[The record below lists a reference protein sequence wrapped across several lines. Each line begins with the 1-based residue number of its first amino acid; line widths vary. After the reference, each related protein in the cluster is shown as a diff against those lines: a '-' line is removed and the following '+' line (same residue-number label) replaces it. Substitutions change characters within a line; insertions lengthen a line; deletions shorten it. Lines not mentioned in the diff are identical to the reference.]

1 MPRNIDLYLKKSW
14 YKSLKIFMVQ
24 VQTSQKNLNVVQT
37 SWQWAFPLESSK
49 SGMDGA

>member
-1 MPRNIDLYLKKSW
+1 MPRNIDLYLEKSW
-14 YKSLKIFMVQ
+14 YKSLKNFTVQ

-37 SWQWAFPLESSK
+37 YWQWAFPLAILK